1 MNNSYKIRKLSRL
14 LRYSCILGMIA
25 GLLLNAFYW
34 IHDGFRI
41 FYFEK
46 TKWIVKFADT
56 PYLSIEELSPWQKFE
71 GFLTDLIPYFFFLIT
86 MLIMTRLFIRF
97 EKLDFFSVNTI
108 KYIRQIGLVL
118 IVSLIVNPF
127 YVALHSYVVSLPNSL
142 GQRAVVFAYGPNE
155 IKILFLALI
164 AFLAARI
171 MEEGRLIYEENSK
184 TI

>member
-1 MNNSYKIRKLSRL
+1 MDNSRKIRKLSRF
-14 LRYSCILGMIA
+14 LRYCCIFGMIA
-25 GLLLNAFYW
+25 APLLNAFYW

-46 TKWIVKFADT
+46 TKWMVKFADA
-56 PYLSIEELSPWQKFE
+56 PYLSIEELSQWLKIE
-71 GFLTDLIPYFFFLIT
+71 GFLTDLIPYFFFLTI
-86 MLIMTRLFIRF
+86 MLIMTRLFTRF
-97 EKLDFFSVNTI
+97 EKLDFFSSYTV

-118 IVSLIVNPF
+118 VLSLIAHPF
-127 YVALHSYVVSLPNSL
+127 YVALHSYVLSLPNSL
-142 GQRAVVFAYGPNE
+142 GQRVVVFAYGPNE

-171 MEEGRLIYEENSK
+171 MEEGRRIYEENST

>member
-1 MNNSYKIRKLSRL
+1 MDNNSKIRKLSRF
-14 LRYSCILGMIA
+14 LRYSCILGMLA
-25 GLLLNAFYW
+25 GPLLNAFYW

-46 TKWIVKFADT
+46 TKWMMKFADT
-56 PYLSIEELSPWQKFE
+56 PYLSIDELSQWQKFE
-71 GFLTDLIPYFFFLIT
+71 GFLTDLIPYFFFLII
-86 MLIMTRLFIRF
+86 MLIMTRLFTRF
-97 EKLDFFSVNTI
+97 ENLDFFSASTV

-118 IVSLIVNPF
+118 VLSLIVNPF
-127 YVALHSYVVSLPNSL
+127 YVALHSYVLSPPNSL

-155 IKILFLALI
+155 IKMLFLALI

-171 MEEGRLIYEENSK
+171 MEEGCRIYEENSK